1 MGQRKRD
8 TMERRRHMNKET
20 GIKFYQAKNDG
31 IGPPITTQRKQWL
44 KDHTRIDG
52 PMSDKWWEE
61 ENK

>member
-1 MGQRKRD
+1 MD
-8 TMERRRHMNKET
+8 KET

-31 IGPPITTQRKQWL
+31 IGLPITTQRKQWL